1 MMHLRMKRLK
11 QASIGEAGWGER
23 GSALLIALIL
33 IVVLTFIGLGLL
45 TRSLMVTRIAGSE
58 RWSTKA
64 FYGADSGLQ
73 VAKARLRIR
82 RTGQFNFTVNDLRG
96 KTGALLAGTINVA
109 VSNMANVGAPRP
121 VAGTQVGGGQGSSEP
136 LYMFFF
142 QGTSTATQRLT
153 RSKRV
158 VTATMGAG
166 PMPLMIPK

>member
-1 MMHLRMKRLK
+1 MMMT
-11 QASIGEAGWGER
+11 ASQRSSGPCLDAPGGER

-33 IVVLTFIGLGLL
+33 IIVLTFIGLGLL

-82 RTGQFNFTVNDLRG
+82 QTNQFNFTVSDLRG
-96 KTGALLAGTINVA
+96 SQGGRLAGQINVA
-109 VSNMANVGAPRP
+109 VGNLTTVGAPRP
-121 VAGTQVGGGQGSSEP
+121 VAGSQVGGGQGGAEP
-136 LYMFFF
+136 LYIMFFR
-142 QGTSTATQRLT
+142 GTSTATQQLT
-153 RSKRV
+153 RSKRI

-166 PMPLMIPK
+166 PMPLAIPK